1 MSPGITPQGI
11 LITMKTKLALYVS
24 ASLFVFVVIGWMAQ
38 HIVLLH
44 AHVRTAGYGPEVT
57 LAGYTAG
64 LFAGG
69 VAAVIVFIALL
80 MLDNQPPRN

>member
-1 MSPGITPQGI
+1 M
-11 LITMKTKLALYVS
+11 KLALRIC
-24 ASLFVFVVIGWMAQ
+24 ASLVVFVVIGWMAQ

-44 AHVRTAGYGPEVT
+44 AHVRTPGYGPETT

-69 VAAVIVFIALL
+69 AAAVIVLIALI
-80 MLDNQPPRN
+80 MLDNQPPQD

>member
-1 MSPGITPQGI
+1 M
-11 LITMKTKLALYVS
+11 KLALRIC
-24 ASLFVFVVIGWMAQ
+24 ASLVVFLVIGWMAQ

-44 AHVRTAGYGPEVT
+44 AHVRTAGYGPETT

-69 VAAVIVFIALL
+69 AAATIVLIALF
-80 MLDNQPPRN
+80 MLDNQPPKN